1 MIIKERVYIEKLK
14 LKDLGNY
21 GENIAVQFLEKSNYE
36 IIERNFLCKQGEID
50 IIAKR
55 KHEIV
60 FIEVKTRTN
69 KKYGKPRE
77 AVNFVKKEHIWNSA
91 KYYLYINDLF
101 YEYIRFDVIEVCLD
115 NNKVCVNHLK
125 NIM

>member
-1 MIIKERVYIEKLK
+1 M
-14 LKDLGNY
+14 
-21 GENIAVQFLEKSNYE
+21 QFLEKSNYE
-36 IIERNFLCKQGEID
+36 IIDRNFLCKQGEID
-50 IIAKR
+50 IIAKS

-77 AVNFVKKEHIWNSA
+77 AVNFIKKERIWNSA
-91 KYYLYINDLF
+91 KYYLYIKDLF
-101 YEYIRFDVIEVCLD
+101 YEYIRFDVIEVFLD
-115 NNKVCVNHLK
+115 NNKVFVNHLK